1 MILVQPMWRKLLR
14 TITKHNPHLSVMTP
28 IIWKR
33 GRFGTFRKH
42 SINLPW
48 WNLFGYIKK
57 KLGWVW
63 WRFLTSLTASLP
75 LPYKEKSP
83 WYVCA
88 FDLANCGNISL
99 VPYPLITI
107 SELTVANHRSITSLH
122 VPYGFAS
129 SYIKSIH
136 LRNEINLIVLLLLS
150 VFIFLITLFFI
161 YISLF
166 HFVYG
171 ERLWKGEKGDE
182 LYYFFLGI
190 YELRGDEVWK

>member
-1 MILVQPMWRKLLR
+1 
-14 TITKHNPHLSVMTP
+14 
-28 IIWKR
+28 
-33 GRFGTFRKH
+33 
-42 SINLPW
+42 
-48 WNLFGYIKK
+48 
-57 KLGWVW
+57 
-63 WRFLTSLTASLP
+63 
-75 LPYKEKSP
+75 
-83 WYVCA
+83 VCA

-107 SELTVANHRSITSLH
+107 SELTVANHHSITSLH

-182 LYYFFLGI
+182 LYYFFRNIRVERGWGLEVITVSLNPCCHYNPASIQCLCLYTGWPQRISVHGI
-190 YELRGDEVWK
+190 TLSENMVSRNIW